1 MSEPSESSEQGTGD
15 ARINLKLSPELKAF
29 ADEYARKR
37 ESSVSQLLRDY
48 LIYLQKEEERNARG
62 QGF

>member
-1 MSEPSESSEQGTGD
+1 MEETNGKGTGD
-15 ARINLKLSPELKAF
+15 ARINLKLSDELKTF
-29 ADEYARKR
+29 ADGYAQRH
-37 ESSVSQLLRDY
+37 ETSVSQLLRDY

>member
-1 MSEPSESSEQGTGD
+1 MDETTGKGTGD
-15 ARINLKLSPELKAF
+15 ARINLKLSDELKAF
-29 ADEYARKR
+29 ADEYAAKR

>member
-1 MSEPSESSEQGTGD
+1 MSETNGKGTGD
-15 ARINLKLSPELKAF
+15 ARINLKLSFELKDF
-29 ADEYARKR
+29 ADEYARRR
-37 ESSVSQLLRDY
+37 ETSVSQLLRDY

>member
-1 MSEPSESSEQGTGD
+1 MGDNNEKGTGD
-15 ARINLKLSPELKAF
+15 ARINLKLSQELKDF
-29 ADEYARKR
+29 SDDYAERH
-37 ESSVSQLLRDY
+37 ETSVSQLLRDY

>member
-1 MSEPSESSEQGTGD
+1 MAEQNGKGTGD

-29 ADEYARKR
+29 ADEYAAKR